1 MYGTFLGTT
10 FMIEI
15 LVIMA
20 AGMLIGYLLRQKKA
34 LFAVLDR
41 IVMAVIFLLLFVL
54 GISVGLNETVVSSIH
69 MIGVKAVV
77 LTLGAVFGSILC
89 CGLAYRF
96 FFAATF
102 AETASDAAGGEVPHE
117 G

>member
-1 MYGTFLGTT
+1 MV
-10 FMIEI
+10 EI

-20 AGMLIGYLLRQKKA
+20 VGMLIGYLLSEKKA
-34 LFAVLDR
+34 LFAVIDR

-54 GISVGLNETVVSSIH
+54 GISVGLNETVVGSIH
-69 MIGVKAVV
+69 LIGIKAMV
-77 LTLGAVFGSILC
+77 LTLGAVAGSVFC

-96 FFAATF
+96 FFADTFEKSASEAT
-102 AETASDAAGGEVPHE
+102 GGEVTNE